1 MKFVGEIGIPRREYL
16 YELDYLDMVQ
26 IERGYE
32 RRHRHAW
39 SIGRWQTFHLMA
51 AFCGGENL
59 QKSGIHS
66 PIDLIRFPWD
76 YEGHNAADDD
86 SNMPTPAVV
95 EELRRKMRE
104 ENERN
109 GFK

>member
-51 AFCGGENL
+51 AFCGGKNL
-59 QKSGIHS
+59 QESGIHT
-66 PIDLIRFPWD
+66 PTDLIRFPWD
-76 YEGHNAADDD
+76 YKPHKAGDESD
-86 SNMPTPAVV
+86 MPTPAVV

>member
-1 MKFVGEIGIPRREYL
+1 MKFVGEIGINRSEYL
-16 YELDYLDMVQ
+16 YQLDYLDIIQ

-32 RRHRHAW
+32 RRHYHEW
-39 SIGRWQTFHLMA
+39 SIARWETYHLMA
-51 AFCGGENL
+51 AFCGGKNL
-59 QKSGIHS
+59 QENGINS
-66 PIDLIRFPWD
+66 PTDLMSLPWD
-76 YEGHNAADDD
+76 KHNDDTADAE
-86 SNMPTPAVV
+86 NAPTPQVV

>member
-1 MKFVGEIGIPRREYL
+1 MKFVGEIGISRREYL

-51 AFCGGENL
+51 AFCGGKNL
-59 QKSGIHS
+59 QESGIHT
-66 PIDLIRFPWD
+66 PLDLIRFPWD
-76 YEGHNAADDD
+76 YKPHKAGDDD

>member
-1 MKFVGEIGIPRREYL
+1 MKFVGEIGISRREYL

-66 PIDLIRFPWD
+66 PVDLIRFPWD
-76 YEGHNAADDD
+76 YKPHKAGDDE
-86 SNMPTPAVV
+86 SNMLTPAVV
-95 EELRRKMRE
+95 EELRRKIRE

>member
-39 SIGRWQTFHLMA
+39 SIGRWETFHLMA
-51 AFCGGENL
+51 AFCGTEALRKRN
-59 QKSGIHS
+59 IHA
-66 PIDLIRFPWD
+66 PTDLIRFPWD
-76 YEGHNAADDD
+76 YKPHTADDD
-86 SNMPTPAVV
+86 ESDMPTPAVI

>member
-39 SIGRWQTFHLMA
+39 SIGRWETFHLMA
-51 AFCGGENL
+51 AFCGGKNL
-59 QKSGIHS
+59 QESGIHT
-66 PIDLIRFPWD
+66 PVDLIRFPWD
-76 YEGHNAADDD
+76 YRTHKGADDESD
-86 SNMPTPAVV
+86 IPTPAVV

>member
-1 MKFVGEIGIPRREYL
+1 MKFVGEIGISRREYL

-39 SIGRWQTFHLMA
+39 SIGRWETFHLMA
-51 AFCGGENL
+51 AFCGTEAL
-59 QKSGIHS
+59 RKSNIHT
-66 PIDLIRFPWD
+66 PTDLIHFPWD
-76 YEGHNAADDD
+76 NTGHKAGDDD
-86 SNMPTPAVV
+86 SNMPTLAAVK
-95 EELRRKMRE
+95 ELRRMMRE
-104 ENERN
+104 DNERN

>member
-59 QKSGIHS
+59 RKSGIHT
-66 PIDLIRFPWD
+66 PVDLIRFPWD
-76 YEGHNAADDD
+76 YNPHKAGDDE

>member
-39 SIGRWQTFHLMA
+39 SIGRWETFHLMA

-66 PIDLIRFPWD
+66 PVDLIRFPWD
-76 YEGHNAADDD
+76 YTARKGGDDD
-86 SNMPTPAVV
+86 SMQPTPAVV

>member
-16 YELDYLDMVQ
+16 YELDYLDIVQ

-39 SIGRWQTFHLMA
+39 SISRWETFHLMA

-59 QKSGIHS
+59 QKSGIHT
-66 PIDLIRFPWD
+66 PADLIRFPWD
-76 YEGHNAADDD
+76 YKPHKGDDD
-86 SNMPTPAVV
+86 SDMPTPAVV

>member
-39 SIGRWQTFHLMA
+39 SIGRWETFHLMA

-59 QKSGIHS
+59 QKSGIHT
-66 PIDLIRFPWD
+66 PVDLIRFPWD
-76 YEGHNAADDD
+76 YSPNKAGDDESD
-86 SNMPTPAVV
+86 MPTPAVV

>member
-39 SIGRWQTFHLMA
+39 SIGRWETFHLMA
-51 AFCGGENL
+51 AFCGGKNL
-59 QKSGIHS
+59 QESGIHT
-66 PIDLIRFPWD
+66 PVDLIRFPWD
-76 YEGHNAADDD
+76 YKPHKADDD
-86 SNMPTPAVV
+86 DSDMPTPAVV

>member
-1 MKFVGEIGIPRREYL
+1 MKFVGEIGISRREYL

-32 RRHRHAW
+32 RRHRHEW
-39 SIGRWQTFHLMA
+39 SIARWETFHLMA
-51 AFCGGENL
+51 AFCGGKNL
-59 QKSGIHS
+59 QESGIHS
-66 PIDLIRFPWD
+66 PVDLIQFPWD
-76 YEGHNAADDD
+76 YQPNKGGDDD
-86 SNMPTPAVV
+86 SLQPTPAVV

>member
-39 SIGRWQTFHLMA
+39 SIGRWETFHLMA
-51 AFCGGENL
+51 AFCGGKNL
-59 QKSGIHS
+59 QESGIHT
-66 PIDLIRFPWD
+66 PLDLIRFPWD
-76 YEGHNAADDD
+76 YTSHKGGDDESD
-86 SNMPTPAVV
+86 MPTPAVV

>member
-39 SIGRWQTFHLMA
+39 SIGRWATFHLMA

-59 QKSGIHS
+59 QKSGIHT
-66 PIDLIRFPWD
+66 PADLIRFPWD
-76 YEGHNAADDD
+76 YKPHKGGDDESD
-86 SNMPTPAVV
+86 MPTPAVV

>member
-39 SIGRWQTFHLMA
+39 SIGRWETFHLMA
-51 AFCGGENL
+51 AFCGGKNL
-59 QKSGIHS
+59 QESGIHT
-66 PIDLIRFPWD
+66 PVDLIRFPWD
-76 YEGHNAADDD
+76 YRPHQGGDDESD
-86 SNMPTPAVV
+86 MPTPAVV

>member
-39 SIGRWQTFHLMA
+39 SIGRWETFHLMA
-51 AFCGGENL
+51 AFCGTEAL
-59 QKSGIHS
+59 SKSNIHT
-66 PIDLIRFPWD
+66 PTDLIKFPWD
-76 YEGHNAADDD
+76 NTGHKGDDDD
-86 SNMPTPAVV
+86 SNIPTPAAV
-95 EELRRKMRE
+95 EELRRQMRE

>member
-16 YELDYLDMVQ
+16 YELDYIDMVQ

-51 AFCGGENL
+51 AFCGGDNL
-59 QKSGIHS
+59 RKSGINGPS
-66 PIDLIRFPWD
+66 DLLKFPWD
-76 YEGHNAADDD
+76 TDEQEQPPEVTDDVVKELQD
-86 SNMPTPAVV
+86 EMASNPWI
-95 EELRRKMRE
+95 K
-104 ENERN
+104 
-109 GFK
+109 

>member
-51 AFCGGENL
+51 AFCGTEAL
-59 QKSGIHS
+59 RKSNIHT
-66 PIDLIRFPWD
+66 PTDLIKFPWD
-76 YEGHNAADDD
+76 NTGHKGDDDD
-86 SNMPTPAVV
+86 SNMPTPAEV
-95 EELRRKMRE
+95 EELRRQMRE